1 MPVVQVIIPW
11 RDRGIDPRRSANLDV
26 VLGWWWAHRANPYI
40 ASDGGNGADQ
50 FNRHRAY
57 NAAVERFPE
66 TDVFIFSEADMLVPI
81 PQIEKA
87 VQQALAGPGLV
98 VPFTQYR
105 YLSDETTGRLRDYYH
120 DSKQSDLAAWWGLS
134 SYNESSMFGM
144 DAESTMDNGRSI
156 GAINVVSRETWKIMA
171 LNIST
176 LSGKNCNINIMIK
189 KRIEIVRN
197 YAVLMHGKK
206 TRRTKTPNLVT
217 LRDFLEIRN
226 DLLLRLNVVLEFTN
240 ALLRA
245 IISFG
250 GRRGLGML
258 RGGGR
263 LGLLGRFGVLVLV

>member
-156 GAINVVSRETWKIMA
+156 GAINVVSRETLERTGGFTEETEGNWYDD
-171 LNIST
+171 NITEEGFAFLTNPTRWVEGPAVHMYHLPGHKGNHLTEQDRAATEHNRLVLAGMRNAIRSRNT
-176 LSGKNCNINIMIK
+176 KA
-189 KRIEIVRN
+189 VRQ
-197 YAVLMHGKK
+197 LM
-206 TRRTKTPNLVT
+206 
-217 LRDFLEIRN
+217 EIRRSN
-226 DLLLRLNVVLEFTN
+226 
-240 ALLRA
+240 
-245 IISFG
+245 
-250 GRRGLGML
+250 
-258 RGGGR
+258 
-263 LGLLGRFGVLVLV
+263 